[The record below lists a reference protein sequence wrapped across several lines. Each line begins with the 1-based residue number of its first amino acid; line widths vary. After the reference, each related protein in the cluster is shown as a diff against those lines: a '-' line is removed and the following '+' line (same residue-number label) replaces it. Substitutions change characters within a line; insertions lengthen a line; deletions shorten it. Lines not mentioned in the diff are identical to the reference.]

1 MKVAVLNNAVP
12 FVRGG
17 AELLAEKL
25 VVEIGRAGHE
35 AELVCIP
42 FQWEPPTAVV
52 DSMLATGSMPL
63 KAYDRVVALKFPTYL
78 VPHDDV
84 VIWLL
89 HQFRQVYDLW
99 GRSTGWP
106 ENAETSDV
114 RELVRRADV
123 SAIGSA
129 TKVFCNSTV
138 TQDRLK
144 AFCGLDAEVLL
155 PPLLQD
161 QEFRR
166 GDYGTTLVAL
176 GRISDAKR
184 QELAV
189 RAMAQLPD
197 DVPGRLVV
205 AGPPDTPGDA
215 NRLSDAV
222 TSLGVGD
229 RVEIIAEFIG
239 DELKRDLLAEA
250 RAVVY
255 LPVDEDSFGYVTL
268 EAANSARPVVT
279 VTDSGGILSLVE
291 DQLTGLVTE
300 PEPAALAA
308 AFRGLLTDSGRARG
322 LGTAL
327 RARADSWGLDWPTVV
342 GRLLS

>member
-25 VVEIGRAGHE
+25 VFEIERAGHE
-35 AELVCIP
+35 AEVVSIP
-42 FQWEPPTAVV
+42 FQWYPPAAVV
-52 DSMLATGSMPL
+52 DSILATGLTSL
-63 KAYDRVVALKFPTYL
+63 EAYDRVIALKFPTYL

-99 GRSTGWP
+99 GQPAGWP

-114 RELVRRADV
+114 RELVRRADLI
-123 SAIGSA
+123 AIRGA
-129 TKVFCNSTV
+129 TKVFCNSPV
-138 TQDRLK
+138 TKDRLN

-161 QEFRR
+161 EAFRR
-166 GDYGTTLVAL
+166 GDYGSTLVAL

-197 DVPGRLVV
+197 NVPGRLVV
-205 AGPPDTPGDA
+205 AGPPDTTGDA
-215 NRLSDAV
+215 ERLHAAV
-222 TSLGVGD
+222 EELGLGD
-229 RVEIIAEFIG
+229 RVEVIAEFVS
-239 DELKRDLLAEA
+239 DARKRDLLAEA

-268 EAANSARPVVT
+268 EAAHSARPVVT
-279 VTDSGGILSLVE
+279 AKDSGGILTLVE
-291 DQLTGLVTE
+291 DYRTGLVVE
-300 PEPAALAA
+300 PDPASVAA
-308 AFRGLLTDSGRARG
+308 AFRVLLTDVAEARR

-327 RARADSWGLDWPTVV
+327 HERAESWGLDWPTVV

>member
-25 VVEIGRAGHE
+25 VVEIERAGHD
-35 AELVCIP
+35 AELVSIP

-52 DSMLATGSMPL
+52 DSMLATGLMRL
-63 KAYDRVVALKFPTYL
+63 EAYDRVVALKFPTYL

-99 GRSTGWP
+99 GLPAGWP
-106 ENAETSDV
+106 ENAETRDV

-123 SAIGSA
+123 AAIGSA
-129 TKVFCNSTV
+129 TRVFCNSTV
-138 TQDRLK
+138 TQDRLRM
-144 AFCGLDAEVLL
+144 FCGLKAEVLL

-205 AGPPDTPGDA
+205 AGPPDTPEDA
-215 NRLSDAV
+215 DRLRDAV
-222 TSLGVGD
+222 RTLGLGD
-229 RVEIIAEFIG
+229 RVEVIAEFIS
-239 DELKRDLLAEA
+239 DERKRDLLADA

-268 EAANSARPVVT
+268 EAAHSARPVVT
-279 VTDSGGILSLVE
+279 VTDSGGILTLVE
-291 DQLTGLVTE
+291 DQRTGLVAE

-308 AFRGLLTDSGRARG
+308 AFRALLTDSDRARR
-322 LGTAL
+322 LGNAL
-327 RARADSWGLDWPTVV
+327 RERADSWDLDWPTVV
-342 GRLLS
+342 RRLLS